1 MEVIARSTG
10 VVEPRVFRVKLVE
23 DDDSFRVFPYRCK
36 KLPITIGRIV
46 QTLDLSVAQRYT
58 IENLG
63 TGNVV
68 SISLQLLLDFGETN
82 ILVWIIGDPLRVAP
96 HREEQ
101 DVCLLMTMGGG
112 YCLAGQVVV
121 RVVWL
126 FQLQPLEA
134 TGME

>member
-1 MEVIARSTG
+1 MEVFARSTG
-10 VVEPRVFRVKLVE
+10 IVEPHVLRVKIVE
-23 DDDSFRVFPYRCK
+23 DVDNFRVFPYRCK
-36 KLPITIGRIV
+36 KLPIATGRIV
-46 QTLDLSVAQRYT
+46 PTVDVSVAQRYT

-68 SISLQLLLDFGETN
+68 SISLQLLLEFGETN
-82 ILVWIIGDPLRVAP
+82 IWVWILGDPLRVAP

-121 RVVWL
+121 RVVW
-126 FQLQPLEA
+126 
-134 TGME
+134 

>member
-10 VVEPRVFRVKLVE
+10 LVELLVLRVKLVE

-36 KLPITIGRIV
+36 ELPITIGRIV
-46 QTLDLSVAQRYT
+46 PTVDLSVAQRYT

-68 SISLQLLLDFGETN
+68 SISSQLLLDFGETN
-82 ILVWIIGDPLRVAP
+82 FGVWIIGDPRRVAP

-101 DVCLLMTMGGG
+101 DACLLMTMGGG
-112 YCLAGQVVV
+112 YCLAGQVVL

-126 FQLQPLEA
+126 FQLQPLEV
-134 TGME
+134 TGTE

>member
-10 VVEPRVFRVKLVE
+10 VVEPRVYRVKLVE
-23 DDDSFRVFPYRCK
+23 DVESFGVFPYRFK
-36 KLPITIGRIV
+36 KLPITTGRIV
-46 QTLDLSVAQRYT
+46 PTVDVSVAQRYT

-82 ILVWIIGDPLRVAP
+82 IFVWIVGDPLRVAP

-112 YCLAGQVVV
+112 YCLAGQVVLRAV
-121 RVVWL
+121 RL
-126 FQLQPLEA
+126 GQFAIQA
-134 TGME
+134 TAG